1 MYRIPL
7 RRLGTG
13 PEVATV
19 VSGTLPSVLGI
30 TASVVSAVGGFYFL
44 IESKIKESK
53 KDTDTRLHQVEEKLD
68 VIRLSVARIEE
79 KLK

>member
-1 MYRIPL
+1 MIRIPL

-44 IESKIKESK
+44 IESKIKETK
-53 KDTDTRLHQVEEKLD
+53 KETDIRLHHVEEKLD
-68 VIRLSVARIEE
+68 AIRMSVARIEE

>member
-1 MYRIPL
+1 MYRVPL

-44 IESKIKESK
+44 IESKIKETK
-53 KDTDTRLHQVEEKLD
+53 KETDIRLHHVEEKLD
-68 VIRLSVARIEE
+68 VIRMSVARIEE